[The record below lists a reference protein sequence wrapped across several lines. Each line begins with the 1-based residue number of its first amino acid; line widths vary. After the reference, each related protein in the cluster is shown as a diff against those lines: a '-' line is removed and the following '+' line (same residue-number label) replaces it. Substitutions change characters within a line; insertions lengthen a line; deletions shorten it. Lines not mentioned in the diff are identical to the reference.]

1 MSEWQGGRARAP
13 QSLRRLAAAAL
24 LLASPV
30 AFGFERHSNDEI
42 VRNFELVVFNEEHR
56 DRAITRLRK
65 WVRPVRIYLDVRVPD
80 PSFYRRLT
88 QATIDKLAKASGHDI
103 RIVDNRA
110 AANVVSTFA
119 RFDELLQVAQEYFP
133 GDKWL
138 KHIITSNLCT
148 GRYYANR
155 RGEIYRA
162 NIFIPTDAASSRG
175 LLPACVTEET
185 TQVLGLPNDSDDVV
199 FSIFNDRSVF
209 DDLTEHDLTL
219 VRLLYDPRLRPGMG
233 RDAVMRLVRRI
244 LPEIRR

>member
-119 RFDELLQVAQEYFP
+119 RFDE
-133 GDKWL
+133 
-138 KHIITSNLCT
+138 
-148 GRYYANR
+148 
-155 RGEIYRA
+155 RA
-162 NIFIPTDAASSRG
+162 ATMPTDAARSTAPTFSYRPTRRRHGACCRPASPRRRPRSSDCR
-175 LLPACVTEET
+175 T
-185 TQVLGLPNDSDDVV
+185 TPTTWSFRSSTTAASSTTSPN
-199 FSIFNDRSVF
+199 
-209 DDLTEHDLTL
+209 TT
-219 VRLLYDPRLRPGMG
+219 
-233 RDAVMRLVRRI
+233 
-244 LPEIRR
+244 